1 MVWATVS
8 SNTLTSALG
17 LAGGVASS
25 RGPHLVVIM
34 LQKCDILL
42 WNFGKWDFPHVTHFR
57 FFGWVLGRFPEI
69 VYPVNVEHCWGLAV
83 ARQVAAGRRLR
94 RWRLGSPVLHS
105 PQIKIM
111 INTYK

>member
-69 VYPVNVEHCWGLAV
+69 VYPVNVEHCLRLTGYWLGFPRAEFLA
-83 ARQVAAGRRLR
+83 L
-94 RWRLGSPVLHS
+94 
-105 PQIKIM
+105 KNM
-111 INTYK
+111 E